1 MKRDNKNFEEILKKA
16 LDLYAQE
23 ESKKLETKLEKV
35 DLHNIEFSDTFKRRM
50 NALFHECGI
59 NCVPHPEVE

>member
-1 MKRDNKNFEEILKKA
+1 MKRDNKNFEEILEKA

-35 DLHNIEFSDTFKRRM
+35 DLHNTEFSDNFKRKM
-50 NALFHECGI
+50 NALFREYGI